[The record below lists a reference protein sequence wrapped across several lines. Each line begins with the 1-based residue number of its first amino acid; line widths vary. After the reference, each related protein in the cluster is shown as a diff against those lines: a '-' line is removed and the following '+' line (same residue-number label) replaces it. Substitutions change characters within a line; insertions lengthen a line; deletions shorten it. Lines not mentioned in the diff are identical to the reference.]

1 MDYSISSSSS
11 SSPLLGIQSQEFMT
25 TINSNSRLEKMICDS
40 CLQYHRVL
48 GIDSGPCSLTIRFDD
63 QRRVPVLMKLKT
75 TWNDNYFMPIMR
87 LCLGYDSIT
96 ATLDSFF
103 HSSKKSAISCSF
115 LVCFLSYSLFLV
127 CFL

>member
-1 MDYSISSSSS
+1 MDSS
-11 SSPLLGIQSQEFMT
+11 SSPSSSPPLVIQSQEFMT
-25 TINSNSRLEKMICDS
+25 IINSNSRLEKMICDA

-103 HSSKKSAISCSF
+103 HSSKKNCRSLVLSRLF
-115 LVCFLSYSLFLV
+115 LNFFEFVCFL
-127 CFL
+127 